1 MSIAVWTTANKDILN
16 IPFFLSSRHP
26 GPRERRKGNFYF
38 MANRVI
44 RDWTT
49 SEAIDKLSLG
59 AEVFFTRLIMKADD
73 FGNYTG
79 NWKLI
84 LAALFPF
91 RSHNE
96 AQIEVWIDELEAIGV
111 VKRYSVDGKKYL
123 HIPNFGQRLRTM
135 SGKYPQP
142 ADKCPHSADNARPE
156 ENRNEVEKKLKGMIK
171 QFSSD
176 DYFESKEKAFEE
188 IRDNQKYIEE
198 DCVMILS
205 GRGWKAVTP
214 LDVIGLLKNF
224 LNGKAKLE
232 NPKSEVRQ
240 HFKNWI
246 GSGQTKLENLI
257 TLAEVFKKSL

>member
-1 MSIAVWTTANKDILN
+1 
-16 IPFFLSSRHP
+16 
-26 GPRERRKGNFYF
+26 

-49 SEAIDKLSLG
+49 SESIDKLSLG

-96 AQIEVWIDELEAIGV
+96 DQIDVWIDECEAIGV
-111 VKRYSVDGKKYL
+111 VKRYSIEGKNYL

-142 ADKCPHSADNARPE
+142 ADKCPQPADIARPE
-156 ENRNEVEKKLKGMIK
+156 EKRNEVETKVKGTIK
-171 QFSSD
+171 PFDSQDF
-176 DYFESKEKAFEE
+176 YESVDKAFED
-188 IRDNQKYIEE
+188 IRDNQIFIER
-198 DCVMILS
+198 DCINILS
-205 GRGWKAVTP
+205 GRGWQSVTH
-214 LDVIGLLKNF
+214 LEIIGLLKNF
-224 LNGKAKLE
+224 LSGKADLNK
-232 NPKSEVRQ
+232 PKSDIRQ

-246 GSGQTKLENLI
+246 ASGNTKLENLQ
-257 TLAEVFKKSL
+257 TLSAIFKKSING